1 MSEVRQKQKSWKRN
15 ISEVGIS
22 LNKSSERKEITSGI
36 DSKSKVLPGVLKTG
50 IIFKLVTNIC

>member
-1 MSEVRQKQKSWKRN
+1 MEKEYIRGRDIIKK
-15 ISEVGIS
+15 
-22 LNKSSERKEITSGI
+22 KSSERKEMSSGI